1 MTKPPLHPSGTP
13 GPVATTAPATRE
25 KLNARAHELAASS
38 GRVPAQVTQSE
49 YEQAKRELTGESEG
63 ERQDAVLDAMA
74 EPTQWNPVPG
84 SVGHQAPESPS
95 EDEDDEG
102 RSETEQLVDDGQI
115 AAERDRAHQSDASDK
130 AGDRE
135 PSVDP
140 HPHPAAHK
148 TSTAAPSPT
157 PRKHGN

>member
-1 MTKPPLHPSGTP
+1 MTKPPLHPSGPP
-13 GPVATTAPATRE
+13 GPVATKAPATRE

-38 GRVPAQVTQSE
+38 GRVPTQVTQSE

-102 RSETEQLVDDGQI
+102 RSETEQIVDDGAI
-115 AAERDRAHQSDASDK
+115 AAERDRARQSEAAVKRDP
-130 AGDRE
+130 GRE
-135 PSVDP
+135 P
-140 HPHPAAHK
+140 
-148 TSTAAPSPT
+148 
-157 PRKHGN
+157 